1 MSYREKK
8 AVAVKGALKAQNVK
22 VVNTPK
28 VEIADKP
35 MPKPKPTLRLSADD
49 LPALEKWDVNKT
61 YKIELTVEM
70 TGKIQGSEYEFDSLE
85 GNKATRGTFKIL
97 SAEAEEDD

>member
-1 MSYREKK
+1 MSYRDNK
-8 AVAVKGALKAQNVK
+8 AAALKGALKAQNVK

-28 VEIADKP
+28 VEIAEKP

-70 TGKIQGSEYEFDSLE
+70 TGKIQGSEYEFDE
-85 GNKATRGTFKIL
+85 GSKATRGTFKIL